1 MDEVLLLQGV
11 ETIKGDGYTLHQV
24 FDFSDEMKSALRKE
38 LVGICR
44 GVSALC
50 SRRKTD
56 SYKAVVGE
64 LVTRILKKDENGRK
78 GVIGELLVH
87 LMVKVE
93 MPDKRA
99 ASALFNLEDRSF
111 KKGFDLTLCD
121 SVSNALWFT
130 EVKSGEAPP
139 NSSLASIMDD
149 LLMRAKRDLI
159 HRLDNDDAYSLWI
172 NAIQHA
178 ERALSNNPDKKQAV
192 VEILDDLYDK
202 SSSGLYDHTEASAI
216 LAAIVFDKRTG
227 ELAEE
232 DVQRSYER
240 HKRNDGFG
248 ELIILVIQKATY
260 SAVVDFLCQEAQ

>member
-1 MDEVLLLQGV
+1 MQGV

-24 FDFSDEMKSALRKE
+24 FDFSDEMKSVLRKE

-50 SRRKTD
+50 SHKKTD

-64 LVTRILKKDENGRK
+64 LVARILKKDENGCK

-121 SVSNALWFT
+121 SESNTLWFT
-130 EVKSGEAPP
+130 EVKSGEVSPG
-139 NSSLASIMDD
+139 SSLTATMNG
-149 LLMRAKRDLI
+149 LLARAKGDLI
-159 HRLDNDDAYSLWI
+159 NRLDKDDAYSLWT

-178 ERALSNNPDKKQAV
+178 ERALSNNSDKKQAI
-192 VEILDDLYDK
+192 VEILDDLYDR
-202 SSSGLYDHTEASAI
+202 SSSGSYDHTEASAI
-216 LAAIVFDKRTG
+216 LAAIVFDKRTN

-232 DVQRSYER
+232 DVRRSYER
-240 HKRNDGFG
+240 HKRNDGFD

-260 SAVVDFLCQEAQ
+260 SAVVDFLRQEAQ

>member
-1 MDEVLLLQGV
+1 MNEVLLLRGV

-24 FDFSDEMKSALRKE
+24 LDFSDEMKSALRKE
-38 LVGICR
+38 LVSICR

-64 LVTRILKKDENGRK
+64 LVTRVLKKDENGRK

-130 EVKSGEAPP
+130 EVKSGEAPQ
-139 NSSLASIMDD
+139 NSSLADTMDD

-159 HRLDNDDAYSLWI
+159 HRSIMTMPIRCGQMRSSMQSGLL
-172 NAIQHA
+172 AIIQIKSRQLLRFSMIYTTSQA
-178 ERALSNNPDKKQAV
+178 QDCTTTQRRALYLP
-192 VEILDDLYDK
+192 L
-202 SSSGLYDHTEASAI
+202 
-216 LAAIVFDKRTG
+216 
-227 ELAEE
+227 
-232 DVQRSYER
+232 
-240 HKRNDGFG
+240 
-248 ELIILVIQKATY
+248 
-260 SAVVDFLCQEAQ
+260 